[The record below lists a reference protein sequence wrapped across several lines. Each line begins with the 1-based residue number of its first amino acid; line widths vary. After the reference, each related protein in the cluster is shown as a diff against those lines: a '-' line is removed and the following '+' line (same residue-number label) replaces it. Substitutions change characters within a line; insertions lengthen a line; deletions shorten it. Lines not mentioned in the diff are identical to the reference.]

1 MTDTN
6 VYYDIRTEHK
16 QGTQARIIAEIFWER
31 QGEEISSRELQ
42 TQYGLRYLEAQ
53 TGIANPTILEILGT
67 GAILPGDLQR
77 QVRTFYKTHRNNGLI
92 EKNPESKRNMI
103 YIFKPKLISEITP
116 QVRDTRCYS
125 REVSDNL
132 MRKHNGCCEFCHKR
146 SLRMAI
152 DHWRPYDNTG
162 VTDPRG
168 AVLLCEQ
175 CNNIKS
181 SRSAIHL
188 VHPTHHPE
196 WYSRYAAIEKRITDA
211 GFPPSPLEQQEIQNT
226 MSLLEEWLTAM
237 KTNLGF

>member
-1 MTDTN
+1 MRHTQAQRGSPRERRRLPPRQSLNYYHIYKNLFKKNTFTFQLRRIMTDTN

-42 TQYGLRYLEAQ
+42 TQYGLRYLESQ
-53 TGIANPTILEILGT
+53 TGISNPTILEILGT

-152 DHWRPYDNTG
+152 DHWREDS
-162 VTDPRG
+162 
-168 AVLLCEQ
+168 
-175 CNNIKS
+175 I
-181 SRSAIHL
+181 
-188 VHPTHHPE
+188 
-196 WYSRYAAIEKRITDA
+196 
-211 GFPPSPLEQQEIQNT
+211 
-226 MSLLEEWLTAM
+226 
-237 KTNLGF
+237 